1 MFFTLAGVI
10 LAVLSLP
17 FIVIAGERAT
27 NRRLPQP
34 AFVRSLSD
42 SMARRRRKKT
52 ENEGSTKGNTTA
64 PRPSELRRAATDS
77 TIRNMDQI
85 GRVETGF
92 SASSGETYV
101 RGMSLEKIG
110 LD

>member
-1 MFFTLAGVI
+1 
-10 LAVLSLP
+10 
-17 FIVIAGERAT
+17 
-27 NRRLPQP
+27 
-34 AFVRSLSD
+34 
-42 SMARRRRKKT
+42 MARRRRKKT
-52 ENEGSTKGNTTA
+52 ENEGSTEGNTTA

-92 SASSGETYV
+92 SVSSGETYV
-101 RGMSLEKIG
+101 RGMSLQKIG